1 MGLADAHPIS
11 PELALVCPEL
21 REQALRLLPPLDPD
35 ALFEVEPRPE
45 PAPPAR
51 PRLVV
56 LAPPP
61 QQQPQPQQEA
71 EPKPPLPLAVAAY
84 ATEALLLG
92 ALRAVGL
99 TTAIALVAF
108 VLAR

>member
-1 MGLADAHPIS
+1 MDMGPAVAHPIS

-45 PAPPAR
+45 PTPSAHPR

-56 LAPPP
+56 VAPELKP
-61 QQQPQPQQEA
+61 
-71 EPKPPLPLAVAAY
+71 EPRRPPLPVAVAAY
-84 ATEALLLG
+84 ATEALVLG

-99 TTAIALVAF
+99 TAAITLVAF

>member
-35 ALFEVEPRPE
+35 ALFDVEPRPASS
-45 PAPPAR
+45 APPAR

-56 LAPPP
+56 L
-61 QQQPQPQQEA
+61 QPQPQRQPKP
-71 EPKPPLPLAVAAY
+71 EPKAPLPLAVAAY

-99 TTAIALVAF
+99 TAAIALVAF

>member
-1 MGLADAHPIS
+1 MGPAVAHPIS
-11 PELALVCPEL
+11 PELALICPDL

-35 ALFEVEPRPE
+35 ALFDVESRPGPE
-45 PAPPAR
+45 PEPPAPAHPR

-56 LAPPP
+56 VAPERKP
-61 QQQPQPQQEA
+61 
-71 EPKPPLPLAVAAY
+71 EPRAPLHVAVAAY
-84 ATEALLLG
+84 ATEALVLG

-99 TTAIALVAF
+99 TAAIALVAF